1 MLLSVFGLVFC
12 KIKHRLIARTK
23 SKAPFTVIIYLNS
36 ELRTIAK
43 KSTDAHFYLKEGL
56 NGQETIAA
64 EIIELK
70 LSLRSILK
78 ANNWSVA

>member
-1 MLLSVFGLVFC
+1 MA
-12 KIKHRLIARTK
+12 RALI
-23 SKAPFTVIIYLNS
+23 TVIYLNR

-70 LSLRSILK
+70 LSL
-78 ANNWSVA
+78 